1 MKFLDDYLSEL
12 FSCCVCDV
20 KLEVYTPSRIHSIVA
35 IDTGKETA
43 LHGGRELLQ
52 VGVEFKAF
60 DNDLPSEKGTLRKQY
75 QRVLYS
81 NLSDYTYV
89 ALQGKETTEML
100 KYALGFKE
108 ETNEPN

>member
-12 FSCCVCDV
+12 FGCCVCDV
-20 KLEVYTPSRIHSIVA
+20 KLEVYTPSRILSIVA
-35 IDTGKETA
+35 MDTGKETA

-52 VGVEFKAF
+52 VSVEFKAF

-108 ETNEPN
+108 EYQC

>member
-12 FSCCVCDV
+12 FGCYVCDV
-20 KLEVYTPSRIHSIVA
+20 KLEVYTPSRINSIVA
-35 IDTGKETA
+35 IDAGKETA
-43 LHGGRELLQ
+43 LHCVRGLLQ

-60 DNDLPSEKGTLRKQY
+60 DNDLPSEKGTLRKKY

-81 NLSDYTYV
+81 NLSDYTYI

-100 KYALGFKE
+100 KYALGFKKE
-108 ETNEPN
+108 YQY

>member
-1 MKFLDDYLSEL
+1 MKFLDDYFSEL
-12 FSCCVCDV
+12 FGCCVCDV
-20 KLEVYTPSRIHSIVA
+20 KLEVYTPSRTHRIVA

-43 LHGGRELLQ
+43 VHGGRELLQ
-52 VGVEFKAF
+52 VRVEFKAF

-89 ALQGKETTEML
+89 ALQGKETSEML

-108 ETNEPN
+108 E